1 MDKYF
6 AAGVAKYL
14 SDEKPGARQVPPI
27 FIRFVFVFVLER
39 CRRAI
44 FKEVGKVGREVNCR
58 QMPDQR
64 R

>member
-1 MDKYF
+1 MDKFF
-6 AAGVAKYL
+6 AASVAKYL

-27 FIRFVFVFVLER
+27 FIRFVFVLGR